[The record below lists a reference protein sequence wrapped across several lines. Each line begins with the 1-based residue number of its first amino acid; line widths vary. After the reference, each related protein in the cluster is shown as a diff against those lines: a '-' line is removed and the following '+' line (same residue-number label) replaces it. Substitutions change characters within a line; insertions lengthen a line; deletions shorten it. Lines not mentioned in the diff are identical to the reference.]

1 MSHKSRRPARQA
13 VIQALYSMDVG
24 NCTLEEAVEGF
35 HELPHLDSELKEYA
49 KECLRGILARREEID
64 ATLSRFL
71 VDWEIGRL
79 SVTDRAVLELSVYE
93 LMHRPD
99 IPAIVSVSE
108 AVEIAKKFG
117 SAESGKFVNGV
128 LASILRGPAK
138 YRLDS
143 PAPEESPEESP
154 PAEPTDPETKEIRV
168 EEGSQE
174 VNELERV
181 SKWLIRTEEP

>member
-1 MSHKSRRPARQA
+1 MSHKSRRQARQA

-24 NCTLEEAVEGF
+24 RCTLDEAAEGIR
-35 HELPHLDSELKEYA
+35 ELPQLDSDLKVYA
-49 KECLRGILARREEID
+49 DECLRGILARREEID

-71 VDWEIGRL
+71 VDWELGRL
-79 SVTDRAVLELSVYE
+79 SMTDRAVLELSTYE
-93 LMHRPD
+93 LFHRPD
-99 IPAIVSVSE
+99 VPAIVSVSE

-128 LASILRGPAK
+128 LAAVLRGPAK

-143 PAPEESPEESP
+143 PDPEETPEESTPPDPTEPE
-154 PAEPTDPETKEIRV
+154 AEEIMV
-168 EEGSQE
+168 EEGSEQ
-174 VNELERV
+174 VRDLERV